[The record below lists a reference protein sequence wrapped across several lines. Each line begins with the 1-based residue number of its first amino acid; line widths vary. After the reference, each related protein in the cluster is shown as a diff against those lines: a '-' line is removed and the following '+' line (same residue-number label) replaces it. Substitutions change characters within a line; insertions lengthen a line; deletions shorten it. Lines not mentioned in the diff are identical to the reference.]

1 MLILRAVNPTELC
14 MVASG
19 GRTPARAQL
28 IFYVSSVV
36 LQGDLQIPM
45 NYQSSV
51 SKIQCDALQ
60 ETPTVSAQLSS

>member
-1 MLILRAVNPTELC
+1 

-28 IFYVSSVV
+28 IFNVSTVV
-36 LQGDLQIPM
+36 LQEDLQIPM
-45 NYQSSV
+45 NYQSLV

-60 ETPTVSAQLSS
+60 ETPTVFSQLSG